1 MGCLD
6 GFLGSN
12 NKITHLLFALI
23 ASTCILHQHFPLFG
37 LVSTNPFTQHWLTS
51 KKQGLQPSFLE
62 LTSQPWTFLSAL
74 HKTKKQEQNQN
85 NKNQTTQNRKSKIKE
100 TKNKH
105 RADRKVHGPHPPP
118 PPILLR
124 SPIRQSRWWHNLL
137 GIHRGEEAP
146 NSTKQ
151 RGGTIC
157 WAIRGEEAPVR
168 LRQTLDFLP
177 CSMLCLEQP
186 PQKRK
191 PKKKQKQMK
200 QQNKTSKKKKKSK
213 KNQKSKIKNQTSKH
227 TRHIQPELVGRPR
240 SPLPPILPPA
250 LLPPILRSRFDK
262 AAWWHNLL
270 G

>member
-74 HKTKKQEQNQN
+74 HKTKQQEQNQN

-118 PPILLR
+118 LQSSSDLR
-124 SPIRQSRWWHNLL
+124 FDKA
-137 GIHRGEEAP
+137 G
-146 NSTKQ
+146 
-151 RGGTIC
+151 GGTIC
-157 WAIRGEEAPVR
+157 WVYTGVRKHPIRQTIRQSSVVGQSAWAIRGEEAPVR
-168 LRQTLDFLP
+168 PRQTLDFPTMLYA
-177 CSMLCLEQP
+177 LCLEALN
-186 PQKRK
+186 
-191 PKKKQKQMK
+191 KQW
-200 QQNKTSKKKKKSK
+200 
-213 KNQKSKIKNQTSKH
+213 
-227 TRHIQPELVGRPR
+227 P
-240 SPLPPILPPA
+240 
-250 LLPPILRSRFDK
+250 
-262 AAWWHNLL
+262 
-270 G
+270 

>member
-74 HKTKKQEQNQN
+74 HKTKQQEQNQN

-118 PPILLR
+118 LQSSSDLR
-124 SPIRQSRWWHNLL
+124 FDKA
-137 GIHRGEEAP
+137 G
-146 NSTKQ
+146 
-151 RGGTIC
+151 GGTIC
-157 WAIRGEEAPVR
+157 WVYTGVRKHPIRQSSVEAQSAGQLGVR
-168 LRQTLDFLP
+168 KHPSDFDKP
-177 CSMLCLEQP
+177 WTSYHALCCALNNHHKKEN
-186 PQKRK
+186 QKR
-191 PKKKQKQMK
+191 
-200 QQNKTSKKKKKSK
+200 NK
-213 KNQKSKIKNQTSKH
+213 N
-227 TRHIQPELVGRPR
+227 R
-240 SPLPPILPPA
+240 
-250 LLPPILRSRFDK
+250 
-262 AAWWHNLL
+262 
-270 G
+270 

>member
-74 HKTKKQEQNQN
+74 HKTKQQEQNQN

-118 PPILLR
+118 LQSSSDLR
-124 SPIRQSRWWHNLL
+124 FDKA
-137 GIHRGEEAP
+137 G
-146 NSTKQ
+146 
-151 RGGTIC
+151 GGTIC
-157 WAIRGEEAPVR
+157 WVYTGVR
-168 LRQTLDFLP
+168 
-177 CSMLCLEQP
+177 
-186 PQKRK
+186 
-191 PKKKQKQMK
+191 
-200 QQNKTSKKKKKSK
+200 
-213 KNQKSKIKNQTSKH
+213 KH
-227 TRHIQPELVGRPR
+227 PFDK
-240 SPLPPILPPA
+240 
-250 LLPPILRSRFDK
+250 RFDK
-262 AAWWHNLL
+262 AAWWDNLL
-270 G
+270 GRLGVRKHPFDFDKPWTFLPCSCLEALKP